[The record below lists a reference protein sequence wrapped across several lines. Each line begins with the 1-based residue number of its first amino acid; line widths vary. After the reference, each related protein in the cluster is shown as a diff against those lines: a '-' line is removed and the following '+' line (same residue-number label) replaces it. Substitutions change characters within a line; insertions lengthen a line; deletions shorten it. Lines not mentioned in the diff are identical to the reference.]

1 MKMIGMAKKFAVL
14 YFLLLIFLLPARDAS
29 GKASIPKIGPV
40 KLNPH
45 PADLAGR
52 TVLLRWNGK
61 MNGDKYLDYLSS
73 LLKNRYKDIKI
84 IKLWETNP
92 ETAIISKTSEISD
105 QIAAKIASIKPDVV
119 IAAQAD

>member
-1 MKMIGMAKKFAVL
+1 MIGMAKKFVVL
-14 YFLLLIFLLPARDAS
+14 YLLLLIFLLPAKDAA

-45 PADLAGR
+45 PSDLAGR

-61 MNGDKYLDYLSS
+61 MNGDKYLDYLSD
-73 LLKNRYKDIKI
+73 LLKNKSKGIKI
-84 IKLWETNP
+84 IKLWEKYP
-92 ETAIISKTSEISD
+92 ETAIISKKTEISD
-105 QIAAKIASIKPDVV
+105 QIAARIAAMKPDIV

>member
-1 MKMIGMAKKFAVL
+1 MIGMAKKFAVL
-14 YFLLLIFLLPARDAS
+14 YFLLLIFLLPARDAAA
-29 GKASIPKIGPV
+29 KASIPKIGPV

-45 PADLAGR
+45 PSDLAGR

-61 MNGDKYLDYLSS
+61 MNGDKYLDYLSD
-73 LLKNRYKDIKI
+73 LLKNRYKEIKI

-92 ETAIISKTSEISD
+92 GTAIISKKTEISD
-105 QIAAKIASIKPDVV
+105 QIATTITAMKPDIV